1 MGDRHFKLT
10 FDQGY
15 VEIENHSVD
24 MLTSKSL
31 LVFKWLL
38 YLVVTSNRTQLHEHY
53 SITVYHDRDDGKIF
67 FYTSFF

>member
-1 MGDRHFKLT
+1 M
-10 FDQGY
+10 
-15 VEIENHSVD
+15 EIENHSVD

-38 YLVVTSNRTQLHEHY
+38 YLVVTSNRTQIHKHY